1 MINLPPDPEGAE
13 QAEQRSEDDGMPVHP
28 EKVANPVAWADS
40 RVERERAAAAGYP
53 SHPLA
58 QASMNIIHT
67 LFRLLDHARA
77 PKNRTV
83 VTVAAVGVG
92 LILAAY
98 LLDAGVRY
106 RGRSHRERFSE
117 GR

>member
-1 MINLPPDPEGAE
+1 MINPPPDPEGAE

-28 EKVANPVAWADS
+28 EKAANPAAWADT
-40 RVERERAAAAGYP
+40 RVKREKAAAAGYP

-58 QASMNIIHT
+58 QALMDIIHT
-67 LFRLLDHARA
+67 LSGLLSHARA

-92 LILAAY
+92 LVLAAY

-106 RGRSHRERFSE
+106 RKRTYRERFSE
-117 GR
+117 GW